1 MLQLPNTRYSGL
13 ALATLLGALSP
24 TTSASEMFAKDSPW
38 MLGDWGGT
46 RSELLEKGYD
56 FTLGYTGEMGS
67 NLHGGY
73 SHDRAARYSDQFTF
87 GVNMDLQKILGWHD
101 TEFQLT
107 VTERHGDNISN
118 DRINDPRVGGFTS
131 AQEVWGR
138 GETWRLTQMWIKQK
152 YFDGALDVK
161 FGRFGEG
168 EDFNSFPCDFQNLA
182 FCGSQVG
189 NWVGGIWYNWPV
201 SQWALRVR
209 YNLNDELYAQVGVF
223 EQNPSNLESGNGF
236 KLSGSGTQ
244 GAVMPIELVWSPRV
258 NGLKGEY
265 RAGYY
270 YSNAKAQ
277 DVLKDSN
284 GTPAAISGAAYRSS
298 SSKHGLWLGAQQQ
311 VTALASDQSR
321 GLSLFANATVHD
333 KKTNAIDNYVQAGVV
348 YKGPFDARAKD
359 DIGFALARV
368 HVNPG
373 YRKNARLINQANG
386 LDDYDNPGFLPVQDT
401 EYSAELYY
409 GIHLADW
416 LTVRP
421 NLQYIRHPGGVSRVD
436 DALIGGLKI
445 QSSF

>member
-1 MLQLPNTRYSGL
+1 MLQLPKPCFIAL
-13 ALATLLGALSP
+13 ALAASVSP
-24 TTSASEMFAKDSPW
+24 ACAGDMFASDSPW
-38 MLGDWGGT
+38 MFGDWGGT
-46 RSELLEKGYD
+46 RSALLEQGYD
-56 FTLGYTGEMGS
+56 FTFGYTGEMGS

-73 SHDRAARYSDQFTF
+73 DHDRTARYSDQFTF
-87 GVNMDLQKILGWHD
+87 GSHLDLDKVLGWKD
-101 TEFQLT
+101 AEFQLT

-138 GETWRLTQMWIKQK
+138 GETWRLTQLWLRQK

-209 YNLNDELYAQVGVF
+209 YNLGDALFAQVGVY

-244 GAVMPIELVWSPRV
+244 GAVMPIELVWSPRIQ
-258 NGLKGEY
+258 GLKGEY

-270 YSNAKAQ
+270 YSNANTQ
-277 DVLKDSN
+277 DVYKDDN
-284 GTPAAISGAAYRSS
+284 GRPAALSGAAYRSS
-298 SSKHGLWLGAQQQ
+298 SSKHGFWLGAQQQ

-333 KKTNAIDNYVQAGVV
+333 KKTNAIDNYVQAGLVF
-348 YKGPFDARAKD
+348 KGPFDARAKD
-359 DIGFALARV
+359 DVGFALARV
-368 HVNPG
+368 HVNPA
-373 YRKNARLINQANG
+373 YRKNARLANQAAG
-386 LDDYDNPGFLPVQDT
+386 VDDYANPGFLPVQDT

-421 NLQYIRHPGGVSRVD
+421 NLQYIRHPGGVSQVD
-436 DALIGGLKI
+436 DAVVGGLKI
-445 QSSF
+445 QSTF

>member
-1 MLQLPNTRYSGL
+1 MEQRNRIRTLGSL
-13 ALATLLGALSP
+13 ALLAVVGSSGAQAAEAFS
-24 TTSASEMFAKDSPW
+24 SESKW
-38 MLGDWGGT
+38 MTGDWGGT
-46 RSELLEKGYD
+46 RTELLDKGYD
-56 FTLGYTGEMGS
+56 FTLDYVGEVAG
-67 NLHGGY
+67 NLNGGY
-73 SHDRAARYSDQFTF
+73 NDDKTARYSDQFAL
-87 GVNMDLQKILGWHD
+87 GAHLDLEKIFGWHD
-101 TEFQLT
+101 TEFKLAI
-107 VTERHGDNISN
+107 TERSGRNLSN
-118 DRINDPRVGGFTS
+118 DRISDPRAGQFSSV
-131 AQEVWGR
+131 QEVWGR
-138 GETWRLTQMWIKQK
+138 GQTWRLTQMWIKQK

-168 EDFNSFPCDFQNLA
+168 EDFNSFTCDFQNLA

-209 YNLNDELYAQVGVF
+209 YNLADTLYAQVGVY

-236 KLSGSGTQ
+236 KLSGSGTH
-244 GAVMPIELVWSPRV
+244 GAIMPIELVWSPRV

-277 DVLKDSN
+277 DVLDDSN
-284 GTPAAISGAAYRSS
+284 GQPAALSGAAYRSR
-298 SSKHGLWLGAQQQ
+298 SSKHGMWLGAQQQ
-311 VTALASDQSR
+311 VTSLASDQSR
-321 GLSLFANATVHD
+321 GLSLFANATLHD
-333 KKTNAIDNYVQAGVV
+333 KKTNAIDNYVQAGLV

-368 HVNPG
+368 HVNPA
-373 YRKNARLINQANG
+373 YRKNARLANQAAG

-421 NLQYIRHPGGVSRVD
+421 NLQYIRHPGGVSQVD
-436 DALIGGLKI
+436 GALIGGLKI

>member
-244 GAVMPIELVWSPRV
+244 GAVMPVELVWSPRV

-284 GTPAAISGAAYRSS
+284 GAPAAISGAAYRSS

>member
-1 MLQLPNTRYSGL
+1 MLQLPKSCYLGF
-13 ALATLLGALSP
+13 ALAAMATAAH
-24 TTSASEMFAKDSPW
+24 ASEPFASDSPW
-38 MLGDWGGT
+38 MFGDWDGHRT
-46 RSELLEKGYD
+46 ALLDKGYD

-67 NLHGGY
+67 NLRGGY
-73 SHDRAARYSDQFTF
+73 DHDRTARYSDQFTF
-87 GVNMDLQKILGWHD
+87 GSHMDLEKILGWQNA
-101 TEFQLT
+101 EFQLT
-107 VTERHGDNISN
+107 VTERHGQNISN

-138 GETWRLTQMWIKQK
+138 GQTWRLTQLWVRQK

-168 EDFNSFPCDFQNLA
+168 EDFNSFPCAFQNLA

-209 YNLNDELYAQVGVF
+209 YNLTDDLFAQVGVF

-244 GAVMPIELVWSPRV
+244 GAVMPIELVWSPRIK
-258 NGLKGEY
+258 GMKGEY
-265 RAGYY
+265 RVGYY
-270 YSNAKAQ
+270 YSNAKAS
-277 DVLKDSN
+277 DVLKDSD
-284 GTPAAISGAAYRSS
+284 GQPAAISGAAYRSS
-298 SSKHGLWLGAQQQ
+298 SSKHGVWLGAQQQ
-311 VTALASDQSR
+311 VTALASDASR

-333 KKTNAIDNYVQAGVV
+333 KKTNAIDNYVQAGLVF
-348 YKGPFDARAKD
+348 KGPLDRRAKD
-359 DIGFALARV
+359 DIGLAIARV
-368 HVNPG
+368 HVNPA
-373 YRKNARLINQANG
+373 YRKNAHLANQAAG
-386 LDDYDNPGFLPVQDT
+386 LYDYDNPGFLPVQDT

-421 NLQYIRHPGGVSRVD
+421 NLQYIRHPGGVSQVD
-436 DALIGGLKI
+436 NALVGGLKI
-445 QSSF
+445 QSTF

>member
-1 MLQLPNTRYSGL
+1 MLRLPLYRLPLLTCAALFAGL
-13 ALATLLGALSP
+13 PASVGA
-24 TTSASEMFAKDSPW
+24 AEMFANDSPW

-56 FTLGYTGEMGS
+56 FSLGYTGEMGS
-67 NLHGGY
+67 NLMGGFD
-73 SHDRAARYSDQFTF
+73 HDSTARYSDQFTF
-87 GVNMDLQKILGWHD
+87 ASHLDLQKILGWD
-101 TEFQLT
+101 DAEFQLS
-107 VTERHGDNISN
+107 VTERHGNNISN

-138 GETWRLTQMWIKQK
+138 GQTWRLTQLWIKQK

-209 YNLNDELYAQVGVF
+209 YNLREDLYAQVGVF
-223 EQNPSNLESGNGF
+223 EQNPSNLEAGNGF

-244 GAVMPIELVWSPRV
+244 GALMPIELVWTPQV
-258 NGLKGEY
+258 FGLEGEY

-277 DVLKDSN
+277 DVYKDSN
-284 GTPAAISGAAYRSS
+284 GQSAALSGQAYRSS
-298 SSKHGLWLGAQQQ
+298 SSKHGFWLGAQQQ
-311 VTALASDQSR
+311 VTSQASDHTR

-348 YKGPFDARAKD
+348 YKGPFNARAKD

-368 HVNPG
+368 HVNPA
-373 YRKNARLINQANG
+373 YRKNARLANQANG
-386 LDDYDNPGFLPVQDT
+386 LDDYENPAFLPVQDT

-409 GIHLADW
+409 GIHLSDW

-445 QSSF
+445 QSTF

>member
-1 MLQLPNTRYSGL
+1 MLQLSNTRYSGL

-24 TTSASEMFAKDSPW
+24 TTSAGEMFAKDSKW

-101 TEFQLT
+101 TEVQLT
-107 VTERHGDNISN
+107 VTERHGNNISN

-138 GETWRLTQMWIKQK
+138 GQTWRLTQMWIKQK

-209 YNLNDELYAQVGVF
+209 YNLDDALYAQVGVF

-265 RAGYY
+265 RVGYY

-373 YRKNARLINQANG
+373 YRKNARLSNQANG